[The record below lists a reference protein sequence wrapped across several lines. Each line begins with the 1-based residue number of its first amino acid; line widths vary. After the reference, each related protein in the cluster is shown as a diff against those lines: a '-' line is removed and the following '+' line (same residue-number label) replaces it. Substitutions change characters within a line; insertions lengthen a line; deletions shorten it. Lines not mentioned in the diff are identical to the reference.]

1 MHHEGV
7 LLGDVEAEMAWYDCC
22 RFFTV
27 AIWSAFLLAVGNFCY
42 ASTGGSLGYAIS
54 YSLSRG
60 TLLVSALWGIF
71 YYHEFRGANCKT
83 WTTQL
88 SALYFIVAAILCVAM
103 A

>member
-1 MHHEGV
+1 M
-7 LLGDVEAEMAWYDCC
+7 EAEMAWYDCC

-27 AIWSAFLLAVGNFCY
+27 AIWSAFLLAVGHFCY

-88 SALYFIVAAILCVAM
+88 SALYFFVAAILCVAM